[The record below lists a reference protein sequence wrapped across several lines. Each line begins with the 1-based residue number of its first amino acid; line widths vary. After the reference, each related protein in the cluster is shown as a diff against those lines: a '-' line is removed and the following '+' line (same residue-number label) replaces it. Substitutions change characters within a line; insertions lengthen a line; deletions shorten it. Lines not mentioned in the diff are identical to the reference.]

1 MLELH
6 IRRLVLGAVAF
17 AGAAALTASQAS
29 AQIPQPP
36 STVFGSV
43 TDDAGPID
51 EGLRVEAYI
60 GDILCGE
67 GETGLT
73 GDGDARVTVY
83 YADVVSEQQLEGCG
97 ASGKEVTLRIGDR
110 SATQTF
116 LWEPGPVHLDV
127 TFGNA
132 TPAPIP
138 TRTPTPRPTEPS
150 ETATEEPNEAETVET
165 IPPGSPGAGSP
176 VATSRGG
183 VTSSDVGPGG
193 GSGGDGDGG
202 GGFPIWAAA
211 VFLLGGLAVV
221 GGGVGFAMSRNR
233 QEDDDD
239 LFPRPSLD

>member
-1 MLELH
+1 MVQLH
-6 IRRLVLGAVAF
+6 MRRFAWGAAAF
-17 AGAAALTASQAS
+17 AGAAALLTSQAS

-51 EGLRVEAYI
+51 EGLPVEAYI

-67 GETGLT
+67 GETGFT
-73 GDGDARVTVY
+73 GDGDAQVTVY
-83 YADVVSEQQLEGCG
+83 YADVLSEQQVEGCG
-97 ASGKEVTLRIGDR
+97 AAGKEVTLKIGER
-110 SATQTF
+110 FATQTF
-116 LWEPGPVHLDV
+116 LWEQGPVHLDV

-138 TRTPTPRPTEPS
+138 TRTPTPTPTPAPETTAAPTEG
-150 ETATEEPNEAETVET
+150 EGAVET
-165 IPPGSPGAGSP
+165 IAPGTPGAGSP
-176 VATSRGG
+176 VPTSRGG
-183 VTSSDVGPGG
+183 VTSSDVGSGG
-193 GSGGDGDGG
+193 GGDGDGG
-202 GGFPIWAAA
+202 GFPIWAVA

-233 QEDDDD
+233 EDEDDD

>member
-1 MLELH
+1 MLQLH
-6 IRRLVLGAVAF
+6 MRRLVWGAVAL
-17 AGAAALTASQAS
+17 AGAASLAASQAS
-29 AQIPQPP
+29 AQLPQPP

-43 TDDAGPID
+43 TDDSAPVD
-51 EGLRVEAYI
+51 EGLPVEAYI

-67 GETGLT
+67 GETGFT
-73 GDGDARVTVY
+73 GDGDAQVTVY
-83 YADVVSEQQLEGCG
+83 YADVLSEQQLEGCG
-97 ASGKEVTLRIGDR
+97 ASGKEVTIKIGER
-110 SATQTF
+110 FATQTF

-138 TRTPTPRPTEPS
+138 TRTPTPMPTPAAESTGAPTEGG
-150 ETATEEPNEAETVET
+150 AVET
-165 IPPGSPGAGSP
+165 IAPGTPGAGSP

-183 VTSSDVGPGG
+183 VTSSDVGPGSGG
-193 GSGGDGDGG
+193 GSDGG
-202 GGFPIWAAA
+202 GGFPIWAVA

-233 QEDDDD
+233 EDDDDD